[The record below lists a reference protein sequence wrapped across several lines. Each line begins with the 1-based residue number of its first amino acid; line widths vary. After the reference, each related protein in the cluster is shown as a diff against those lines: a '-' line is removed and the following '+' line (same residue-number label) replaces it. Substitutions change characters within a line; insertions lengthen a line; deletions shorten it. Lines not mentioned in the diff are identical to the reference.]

1 MYRYRLFRKGVRQCA
16 RAWAHIGI
24 KLFGRLCWNTLC
36 YCTVTRGMGRRGL
49 RVHVNTLDLRQ
60 GLAVS
65 ITHAMVYDG
74 AMNTTHASQEGLV
87 ARFAAAARGV
97 EERSAGQLYVACWT
111 GRMRVLA
118 PVTREGGLGGARD

>member
-1 MYRYRLFRKGVRQCA
+1 
-16 RAWAHIGI
+16 
-24 KLFGRLCWNTLC
+24 
-36 YCTVTRGMGRRGL
+36 MGRRGL

-118 PVTREGGLGGARD
+118 PVTREGGLGGPRYTETAVEAEFRLSCPAHPRRRKLTTWY